1 MECTPGRTV
10 GGSEEKPR
18 LRNQKTY
25 VLAITV
31 VASDKLLDLC
41 VSIPVSQNENTKCTG
56 MTQKDVVWEGCS
68 CLGLHVH
75 PWWIHVNVWQN
86 QYSIVK

>member
-1 MECTPGRTV
+1 MECTPGRMV
-10 GGSEEKPR
+10 GGSEEKAR

-25 VLAITV
+25 VLAVTV

-56 MTQKDVVWEGCS
+56 MTQRDVVGREVGGGFMFGNACK
-68 CLGLHVH
+68 
-75 PWWIHVNVWQN
+75 N
-86 QYSIVK
+86 